1 MRSSFYVMSS
11 FEGVVLPPYHDV
23 LRPSKP
29 RTTRGERVP
38 PDDEPAMVPV
48 SFARVA

>member
-1 MRSSFYVMSS
+1 MPSSFDVISS
-11 FEGVVLPPYHDV
+11 FEGVVLPPYRDV

-29 RTTRGERVP
+29 RTTRRERVP

-48 SFARVA
+48 SFVRVA